1 MRLFY
6 LSELEPGM
14 VLAKP
19 VYSEDGRCLVNFD
32 FVLTEKIIERIK
44 TLDYER
50 VWIKDDFDD
59 VSDYLSDEL
68 KLKAVRSIKSIFT
81 GYATNKKANFDIK
94 KIDVLKDV
102 VENVVEE
109 IISNRQCVIQL
120 SNLRNFNNSMYE
132 HAVDVARVSVL
143 IGVNMGL
150 NKAQLCA
157 LCEAAMMHDI
167 GKTQLSGSLLSKT
180 TEYTKEEM
188 EEMTK
193 HPALGYRMM
202 KDTDK
207 FKAPAYI
214 AVLQHHERFDG
225 TGFPEG
231 IKGEKINQFS
241 RIIKIAD
248 VYSNMRSG
256 TINTQPYSQS
266 EVIEYF
272 YADGSRQFDPNIL
285 KVFLSKVPIY
295 EVGQVIKLSN
305 GQKAFVAQNNEG
317 ALARPIVRVMVND
330 KTVGEEIDLSK
341 NFNITIVS

>member
-1 MRLFY
+1 MRLVY
-6 LSELEPGM
+6 LDELKAEM

-19 VYSEDGRCLVNFD
+19 IYNEDGRCLVNFD
-32 FVLTEKIIERIK
+32 FVLTDHIIERIK
-44 TLDYER
+44 RLDYDR
-50 VWIKDDFDD
+50 VWIKDEFDN

-68 KLKAVRSIKSIFT
+68 KLKAIRSIKSIFT
-81 GYATNKKANFDIK
+81 GYASNKKVSSDPK
-94 KIDVLKDV
+94 KIDALKNV

-120 SNLRNFNNSMYE
+120 SNLKNFNNSMYE
-132 HAVDVARVSVL
+132 HAVDVARISVL
-143 IGVNMGL
+143 IGVNMDL
-150 NKAQLCA
+150 NKPQLFA
-157 LCEAAMMHDI
+157 LCEAAMLHDI
-167 GKTQLSGSLLSKT
+167 GKTQLSQHLL
-180 TEYTKEEM
+180 TKDTDFTKSELEEL
-188 EEMTK
+188 TK
-193 HPALGYRMM
+193 HPALGYRIM

-207 FKAPAYI
+207 FTAPAYI

-231 IKGEKINQFS
+231 IKGEKINLFS

-256 TINTQPYSQS
+256 TTNTKEYSQS

-295 EVGQVIKLSN
+295 EIGQVIKLSN
-305 GQKAFVAQNNEG
+305 GKKAFVAQNNEG
-317 ALARPIVRVMVND
+317 ALARPIVRVIEDNN
-330 KTVGEEIDLSK
+330 TAGEEIDLSK
-341 NFNITIVS
+341 NFNITIM